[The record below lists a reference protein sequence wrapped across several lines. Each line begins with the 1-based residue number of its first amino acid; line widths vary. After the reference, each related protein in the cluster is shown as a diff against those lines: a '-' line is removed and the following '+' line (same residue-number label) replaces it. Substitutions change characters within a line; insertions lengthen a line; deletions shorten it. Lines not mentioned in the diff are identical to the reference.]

1 MDRLFLT
8 GLVREHRDSVIGCVV
23 RSAGFDPEAS
33 VVVLETSLQRP
44 SALVVSLEREVAGFY
59 RGEPPAGLRPAA
71 SLKKWLSGYRVVDFA
86 ISDVDRV
93 VTLSLE
99 QTRLSGR
106 KIRTE
111 VVLEVAGSRV
121 ALYVVDAESRMVIEA
136 FARGPKRLEPGQSYV
151 SCPPPPQASP
161 LAESVAE
168 FEKRRTTSSK
178 DSLLSASGLT
188 PLLVSELRWLMERHG
203 IDASR
208 AFASLIERLRQPS
221 PMMYVN
227 DDEVLLSPVSLESR
241 RDAFV
246 GRPFGTFNQ
255 ALAEAVELANTRR
268 RFERRYRRLAS
279 AVERSL
285 AKTQRLREKLIEQRK
300 GARTAS
306 EHRRF
311 GEQLLAGLSRARR
324 IRADAVAVPDSFDPV
339 GGEIE
344 IEIDPRRSL
353 ASNAERYFAM
363 ARRAERAARVLDER
377 IRELEQFIGYLE
389 ETEVALA
396 DVRAEEEVEQLELE
410 AIEEGLIVPA
420 GKRARPERQTEGTRL
435 LPRSFTTGH
444 GGTILVGRSSRGNEA
459 LTFRI
464 AQPNDL
470 WFHVAGMPGAHV
482 ILKAASVGPA
492 DEEVEQAA
500 SVAAYYSK
508 ARQDSRVEVM
518 VTERRNVSKLKGAP
532 PGTVTVKRYRTL
544 RVSPKVDAETA

>member
-23 RSAGFDPEAS
+23 RSASFDSQAS
-33 VVVLETSLQRP
+33 LVIFETSLPRP
-44 SALVVSLEREVAGFY
+44 GALVVSLEREVAGFY
-59 RGEPPAGLRPAA
+59 RGEAPRRLRPVA
-71 SLKKWLSGYRVVDFA
+71 SLKKWLTGSRVVDFG
-86 ISDVDRV
+86 ISEVDRV

-106 KIRTE
+106 KIRLE

-121 ALYVVDAESRMVIEA
+121 ALYVVDAESRTVIEA

-168 FEKRRTTSSK
+168 FEKRLATSSK
-178 DSLLSASGLT
+178 DALLSASGLT
-188 PLLVSELRWLMERHG
+188 PLLVSELRWLMERQG
-203 IDASR
+203 LDASG

-221 PMMYVN
+221 PMMYVS
-227 DDEVLLSPVSLESR
+227 DDTILLSPISLESR
-241 RDAFV
+241 SNTFV

-255 ALAEAVELANTRR
+255 ALAEAVGLANTRR
-268 RFERRYRRLAS
+268 RFENRYRRLAS

-285 AKTQRLREKLIEQRK
+285 AKTRRLRDKLIEQRK
-300 GARTAS
+300 GAEAAS
-306 EHRRF
+306 ENRRF
-311 GEQLLAGLSRARR
+311 GEQLLAGLSQARR
-324 IRADAVAVPDSFDPV
+324 VRAEAVSVPDSFDPD

-377 IRELEQFIGYLE
+377 IRELGQFIGYLE

-396 DVRAEEEVEQLELE
+396 DVKGEEEIEQLELE
-410 AIEEGLIVPA
+410 TIEEGLVFPA
-420 GKRARPERQTEGTRL
+420 GKSTPPARRAEGTRL
-435 LPRSFTTGH
+435 SPRSFTTGH

-464 AQPNDL
+464 ARPNDL
-470 WFHVAGMPGAHV
+470 WFHVANMPGAHV
-482 ILKAASVGPA
+482 VLRAASVGPA

-508 ARQDSRVEVM
+508 ARQDSRVEVI

-532 PGTVTVKRYRTL
+532 PGTVAVKRYRTL
-544 RVSPKVDAETA
+544 RVSPKIDVETA